1 MYKGDGKNC
10 KTFPHILDEP
20 SKPRNFPPLKL
31 LLFTVYECDK
41 SQLWKQDFVVFN
53 YKLGNSA
60 NLTCMNPR
68 TNFLTS
74 IGIYYVP
81 IFASWNQDIQEY
93 FYLASQV
100 VIKIMAIT
108 EMITICFAQY
118 L

>member
-1 MYKGDGKNC
+1 
-10 KTFPHILDEP
+10 
-20 SKPRNFPPLKL
+20 
-31 LLFTVYECDK
+31 
-41 SQLWKQDFVVFN
+41 
-53 YKLGNSA
+53 
-60 NLTCMNPR
+60 MNPS

-81 IFASWNQDIQEY
+81 IFALWNQDIQEY